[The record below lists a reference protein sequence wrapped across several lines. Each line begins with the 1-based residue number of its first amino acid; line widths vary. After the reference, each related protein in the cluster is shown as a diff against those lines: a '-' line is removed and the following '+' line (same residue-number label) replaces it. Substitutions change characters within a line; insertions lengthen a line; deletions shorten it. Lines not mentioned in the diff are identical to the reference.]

1 MFHDAVMPRPLV
13 LSLGIGT
20 SPRAPAW
27 GRSIRTTWQECH
39 PSWIIGLC
47 PCGLSALYDIY
58 DLLFVISPYFC
69 NLFSDESYGKAPE
82 PHTKLLHD
90 DSWKPKNAAAST
102 QPSESQR
109 PKNTQKYHIAE
120 LWTCF
125 DPECFTY
132 HTHSPSNERVL
143 CISSHSMNSAWS
155 WCLAMQCA
163 NCENSLLDV
172 LVPKPIRVF

>member
-47 PCGLSALYDIY
+47 PCGFVSSLRHFTTFCLWFLHTSATSSLTN
-58 DLLFVISPYFC
+58 LWESPRA
-69 NLFSDESYGKAPE
+69 S
-82 PHTKLLHD
+82 HKLLHD

-120 LWTCF
+120 FVNLFW
-125 DPECFTY
+125 PRMFTY

-163 NCENSLLDV
+163 NCENSLLGCSC
-172 LVPKPIRVF
+172 P